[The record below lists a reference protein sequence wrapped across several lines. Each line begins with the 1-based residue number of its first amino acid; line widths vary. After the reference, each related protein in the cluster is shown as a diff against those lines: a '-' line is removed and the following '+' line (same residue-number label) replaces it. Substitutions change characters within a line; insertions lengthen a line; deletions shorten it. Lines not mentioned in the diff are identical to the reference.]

1 MPKHIF
7 ATLALIFAFTFTPC
21 MLTSLQARVEL
32 SEIDNQQI
40 KIELVGKNLYV
51 TGAMGKTLHIYNL
64 VGMEIM
70 SIKVDSQEKKID
82 LSDLK
87 KVVLVKVGNI
97 SKRII
102 LLSR

>member
-1 MPKHIF
+1 
-7 ATLALIFAFTFTPC
+7 
-21 MLTSLQARVEL
+21 
-32 SEIDNQQI
+32 
-40 KIELVGKNLYV
+40 
-51 TGAMGKTLHIYNL
+51 MGKTLHIYNL

-70 SIKVDSQEKKID
+70 SVKVDSQEKKID